1 MGWVCEM
8 KTWLTVFCA
17 GALCV
22 LLGSIVALPAYA
34 AQAPDERRAGGS
46 AQVVLIQAAPGM
58 TTSISVDGRTVS
70 RAAGSGTV
78 LHAVRLTPG
87 THTVRFTPKSD
98 AAAVTST
105 MKVRAGSSHDVVLHF
120 PASPGGKPVLTSYA
134 TPRAPIGPGKA
145 RLLLAHTATV
155 APADVEFD
163 HKTVFR
169 NIANGEFAEADVPEG
184 EHRVALLP
192 TGLTSPTLLGPLE
205 VRLPP
210 KTVTM
215 VYAVGTPKN
224 GSMNVI
230 THVVGLDADGS
241 VVPTT
246 IRTGSAGL
254 AARVLVH
261 PFAAGS
267 PSR

>member
-1 MGWVCEM
+1 M
-8 KTWLTVFCA
+8 
-17 GALCV
+17 
-22 LLGSIVALPAYA
+22 ALPADA
-34 AQAPDERRAGGS
+34 AQGPGEKRTGGS

-58 TTSISVDGRTVS
+58 TTSISLDGRMVS
-70 RAAGSGTV
+70 PAVGSGTV
-78 LHAVRLTPG
+78 LDPVRLTPG
-87 THTVRFTPKSD
+87 THTVQFTPTAD
-98 AAAVTST
+98 AAAVTSSI
-105 MKVRAGSSHDVVLHF
+105 KVRAGSSNDVVLHF

-134 TPRAPIGPGKA
+134 TPRKPIGPGKA

-163 HKTVFR
+163 QKTVFR
-169 NIANGEFAEADVPEG
+169 NIANGEYAQADVPKG

-192 TGLTSPTLLGPLE
+192 TGLTSPTLLGPLD
-205 VRLPP
+205 VRLAPR
-210 KTVTM
+210 TVTM

-224 GSMNVI
+224 GSMDVI

-241 VVPTT
+241 IAPTS

-267 PSR
+267 FSG